1 MLFRILYGGSC
12 RLSAKLCKYECG
24 TLITWDNSKRVFLE
38 QDGTPH
44 GRERCAVL
52 KEKIQP
58 STDSA
63 KGKAAGYPDLT
74 LPSNESKL
82 SGMADVA
89 AAIREL
95 AAAIRSRPI

>member
-1 MLFRILYGGSC
+1 M
-12 RLSAKLCKYECG
+12 SAKLCKYECG

-52 KEKIQP
+52 KEKKQP

-63 KGKAAGYPDLT
+63 KGNT

-89 AAIREL
+89 AALREL
-95 AAAIRSRPI
+95 AAAIRSRPV

>member
-1 MLFRILYGGSC
+1 MVQQWMLFRVLYGGSC

-63 KGKAAGYPDLT
+63 KDKT

-89 AAIREL
+89 AALREL
-95 AAAIRSRPI
+95 AAAIRSRPL